1 MIRFCHTQIL
11 LIIAAVTLTLASCR
25 SSQQSN
31 VSNLPTTEIHN
42 AADAQ
47 KQLQAIVGSYGD
59 WDRLRMPVT
68 IRLNGE
74 QRTSISGTAIME
86 RDKSVFISLRF
97 LGFEVA
103 NVYAT
108 TDSIFVVD
116 KYNKQYAAEDIHQ
129 FLGGTQINIS
139 NVQSLLL
146 GHMFVMGETQINL
159 KEFDKSNFDYIK
171 GSSWAVFPD
180 EQNEVAEYGF
190 VFHNINILEMTA
202 IKSSKCEP
210 VVIKYSEPTYTA
222 IGPVSE
228 SVNVTHDFGKNKL
241 DADIVWDIKK
251 ATWNEKVELRQPSIN
266 SKYRR
271 LTSDQIAT
279 MLKKLQ

>member
-108 TDSIFVVD
+108 NDSIFVVD

-180 EQNEVAEYGF
+180 EQNEAAEYGF
-190 VFHNINILEMTA
+190 AFHDINILEMTA
-202 IKSSKCEP
+202 IKSNKREP
-210 VVIKYSEPTYTA
+210 VIIKYSDPTSTA
-222 IGPVSE
+222 IGPIATM
-228 SVNVTHDFGKNKL
+228 VNVTHDFGKNKL
-241 DADIVWDIKK
+241 DADIVWDTKK

>member
-31 VSNLPTTEIHN
+31 VSNLPTTEIHT

-108 TDSIFVVD
+108 NDSIFVVD

-180 EQNEVAEYGF
+180 EQNEAAEYGF
-190 VFHNINILEMTA
+190 AFHDINILEMTA
-202 IKSSKCEP
+202 IKSNKREP
-210 VVIKYSEPTYTA
+210 VIIKYSDPTSTA
-222 IGPVSE
+222 IGPIATM
-228 SVNVTHDFGKNKL
+228 VNVTHDFGKNKL
-241 DADIVWDIKK
+241 DADIVWDTKK